1 MGKGDDASF
10 LINFFRGKLLRLTE
24 KEGDLLLLEILSWQP
39 LKRSVSNTHINFPN
53 RKKSSRKAQKE
64 FLVKMHTAS
73 QQRISKTVQSFG
85 NREQVISLSLINKR
99 WHHFIPL

>member
-53 RKKSSRKAQKE
+53 RKKKLEEGAK
-64 FLVKMHTAS
+64 
-73 QQRISKTVQSFG
+73 RISCKNAHCQPTENIKDSTV
-85 NREQVISLSLINKR
+85 L
-99 WHHFIPL
+99 W